1 MVLAITEQMAEDL
14 LDITKEN
21 AIEIAANAA
30 AIKGNSNI
38 HMKSYSTGIF
48 PKVTQV

>member
-30 AIKGNSNI
+30 AIKGNCNI